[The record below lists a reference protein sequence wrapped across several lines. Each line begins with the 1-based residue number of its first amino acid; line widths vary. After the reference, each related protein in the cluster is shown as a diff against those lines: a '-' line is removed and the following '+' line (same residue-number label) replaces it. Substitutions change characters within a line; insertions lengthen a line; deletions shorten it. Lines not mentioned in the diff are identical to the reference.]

1 MPFLVLF
8 IATAWALAFTLGEA
22 AESCAANGNAPAPR
36 IAQACPAPLL
46 ICRHGRI
53 GPTSCFDP
61 SKYLCDAGRLH
72 PLGMNRGN
80 AANAR

>member
-1 MPFLVLF
+1 MPSFVLF
-8 IATAWALAFTLGEA
+8 IAAAWALAFTLGEA
-22 AESCAANGNAPAPR
+22 AESFAANGSPLTPH
-36 IAQACPAPLL
+36 IAQSCPAPLL